1 MYLTRMEMDIGKRD
15 TMRAMVF
22 PNLIHGAVESAF
34 PGERKRNLW
43 RVDSLHGKKY
53 LMILSEEKPD
63 LSEAVQQFGNNSLEQ
78 AWETK
83 DYTQLLNRI
92 QNGSQWHFRLTAN
105 PTHGVLDKEGKN
117 RRGTVYAHITVD
129 NQKRWLKEQAL
140 KHGFLLDDNQ
150 FTVVNSQWYH
160 FKKGNGKKNM
170 VTLLGVTYEGILTV
184 TDAECF
190 SDMMCKGL
198 GRGKAYG
205 MGLLTVVKV

>member
-1 MYLTRMEMDIGKRD
+1 
-15 TMRAMVF
+15 
-22 PNLIHGAVESAF
+22 
-34 PGERKRNLW
+34 
-43 RVDSLHGKKY
+43 
-53 LMILSEEKPD
+53 
-63 LSEAVQQFGNNSLEQ
+63 
-78 AWETK
+78 
-83 DYTQLLNRI
+83 
-92 QNGSQWHFRLTAN
+92 
-105 PTHGVLDKEGKN
+105 
-117 RRGTVYAHITVD
+117 
-129 NQKRWLKEQAL
+129 QKRWLKEQAL